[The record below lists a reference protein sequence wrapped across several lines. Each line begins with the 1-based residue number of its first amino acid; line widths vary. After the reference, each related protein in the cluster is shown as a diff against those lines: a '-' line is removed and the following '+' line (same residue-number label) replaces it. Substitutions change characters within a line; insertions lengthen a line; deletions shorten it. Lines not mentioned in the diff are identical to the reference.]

1 VLRGTALIDSSV
13 AYFDVQNENS
23 LCLCHLML
31 IFISNKQL
39 DNELKISIK
48 KVSMNHIIFGTTKVA
63 NDFCDSGWYN

>member
-1 VLRGTALIDSSV
+1 
-13 AYFDVQNENS
+13 
-23 LCLCHLML
+23 ML

-48 KVSMNHIIFGTTKVA
+48 KASMNNIIFGTTKVA